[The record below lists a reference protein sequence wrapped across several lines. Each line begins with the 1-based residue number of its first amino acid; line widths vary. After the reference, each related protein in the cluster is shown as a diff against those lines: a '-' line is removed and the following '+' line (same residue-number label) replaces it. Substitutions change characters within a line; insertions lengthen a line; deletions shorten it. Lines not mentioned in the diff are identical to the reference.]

1 MVYTELNVV
10 EKPVI
15 EWLEQLGWRYVSP
28 DDLKRDIE
36 DPFDLAI
43 LRDAIKRMNPGVIV
57 TDEEVGKV
65 VNQLRRSSNDIYG
78 NKEFFE
84 WLKGERSLV
93 LKAGEKAKTIRLI
106 DFENPENNT
115 FLVTSQFKFAG
126 YENVRFDIVLMV
138 NGIPLVVIEAKVP
151 TREIIDY
158 REAVKQILRYEK
170 QAPQIFKYLAFV
182 AVTDGIN
189 FRYDWV
195 TRDKFFEWKDDK
207 FRDPVKSSVFSLFDK
222 KTLLDLISNYILF
235 EKEREQLR
243 KKLAMYQQVRAANL
257 IVERVLEGRIKK
269 GLVWHFQGSG
279 KTLTMLF
286 AAWKL
291 KKASQLK
298 NPTILLI
305 VDRIDLEGQMWGTFS
320 NVDFP
325 YTAKAETSSDLVSK
339 LRQESREV
347 MITTIQ
353 KFEDIRDVLS
363 RQENLIIFVDEAHR
377 TQYGKLA
384 MRMRQAFPQAFIFG
398 FTGTPVEKGASGK
411 STFRTFCPPGEKY
424 LDRYGIRESIE
435 DGATV
440 RIVYEPRLEKFHV
453 PGAVLDREFFE
464 KTRGL
469 SDEEHQKVIDKS
481 ATLRTIMKSKERID
495 KIAQD
500 VAEHFK
506 THVEPN
512 KLKAQLVAVDR
523 EACALYKEA
532 LDKYLPPEYSVVIYT
547 KNPNDIMN
555 PLLNRYNMP
564 KEDQL
569 QISRGKFQKPN
580 ENPRILIVTDMLLT
594 GFDAPIESVM
604 YLDKPLRDH
613 RLLQAIARTNRPYPG
628 KEAGIIIDY
637 VGIFKRLVKALNFE
651 TRDIEGIAVDFKKLK
666 EEFKKTIAVVLKLF
680 PGIPHTDS
688 RDSLFG
694 ALEAIEDERA
704 HKTFKQYLSKVRRL
718 YETIAPDPELFGFID
733 DLTWLI
739 EVNEA
744 YNKLH
749 NRKFSDLTDY
759 EEKTREL
766 IKDKLVIQKL
776 DKILPTFEIN
786 KDYLKSLEQER
797 LAKKQRIMEM
807 RQALESH
814 IKINLERNPIF
825 ESLSH
830 RLERIVKVKNESQLE
845 SELRQ
850 LVQEVAAVEEQAK
863 KLNITDEEFALIN
876 AVKKYLPKAE
886 DSELIPFVRELLK
899 EVKAGER
906 LFKDWQRK
914 TSVTKEVQQVVFD
927 KCFEKYRGTLE
938 VEKITALSQEME
950 QFLEKYN

>member
-1 MVYTELNVV
+1 LVYTELSTV
-10 EKPVI
+10 ERPIVD
-15 EWLEQLGWRYVSP
+15 WLQKLGWEYVRP
-28 DDLKRDIE
+28 DHLRRDVE
-36 DPFDLAI
+36 EPFDLVRLSEA
-43 LRDAIKRMNPGVIV
+43 LKRLNPEIV
-57 TDEEVGKV
+57 KTDEDVEKV
-65 VNQLRRSSNDIYG
+65 INQLRRPLNDITG
-78 NKEFFE
+78 NREFFE
-84 WLKGERSLV
+84 LLKGERSLV
-93 LKAGEKAKTIRLI
+93 LKPGEKAKTIKLI
-106 DFENPENNT
+106 DFENPDNNQYV
-115 FLVTSQFKFAG
+115 VTNQFKFAG

-138 NGIPLVVIEAKVP
+138 NGIPLVAIEAKAP
-151 TREIIDY
+151 TREAIDY

-170 QAPQIFKYLAFV
+170 QAPQIFKYLALTC
-182 AVTDGIN
+182 VTDGIS

-235 EKEREQLR
+235 EKEREQIR

-325 YTAKAETSSDLVSK
+325 YTAKAENSSDLVSK

-347 MITTIQ
+347 IITTIQ

-440 RIVYEPRLEKFHV
+440 RIVYEPRLETFHV
-453 PGAVLDREFFE
+453 PRAILDREFFE

-555 PLLNRYNMP
+555 PLLNRYNMQ

-704 HKTFKQYLSKVRRL
+704 HKAFKQNLSKLRRL
-718 YETIAPDPELFGFID
+718 YETIAPDPELFDFID

-749 NRKFSDLTDY
+749 NRKFSDLTEY

-886 DSELIPFVRELLK
+886 DSELIPFVRELLRD
-899 EVKAGER
+899 VKVGGR

-914 TSVTKEVQQVVFD
+914 TSVMKEVQQAVFD
-927 KCFEKYRGTLE
+927 RCFEKYRGTLE

-950 QFLEKYN
+950 QFIEKYN